1 MSFSNVGKVWD
12 AVSFRK
18 HVEGLNLSWAK
29 GITMHHTAAPSL
41 EQRPR
46 GLTIQHI
53 RNIQYFYQKTKQ
65 WSRGP
70 HLFIDDDQI
79 FGMSPLTERGIHANS
94 FNSSHIGIEV
104 LGAYDEEG
112 PNSGR
117 GLSCWQTAAQAV
129 AILIELHPHLKQING
144 HRDDPRTSKSCPGKK
159 VDLDAFRLAVADF
172 MDGKTEEPKLSFPP
186 HLKERLEAI
195 EWQLKQIRKEVGV

>member
-1 MSFSNVGKVWD
+1 MSFANVGKVWD
-12 AVSFRK
+12 AVSFRE
-18 HVEGLNLSWAK
+18 HVKGLDLSWAT

-53 RNIQYFYQKTKQ
+53 RNIQDFYQNEKQ

-70 HLFIDDDQI
+70 HLFIDDDEI
-79 FGMSPLTERGIHANS
+79 FGMSPLTERGVHAKS

-104 LGAYDEEG
+104 LGDYDEED

-159 VDLDAFRLAVADF
+159 VDLDAFRLTVYDLLK
-172 MDGKTEEPKLSFPP
+172 GKNEEPKLSFPP
-186 HLKERLEAI
+186 RLKERLEAI
-195 EWQLKQIRKEVGV
+195 EWQLKQIRKGVGL